1 MSNAEAVRIFKNIYS
16 DEYDEVEKDESL
28 KIVANMET
36 HNAITKEELVT
47 GLNYVLD
54 ILGK

>member
-16 DEYDEVEKDESL
+16 DEYDEMEKDEAL